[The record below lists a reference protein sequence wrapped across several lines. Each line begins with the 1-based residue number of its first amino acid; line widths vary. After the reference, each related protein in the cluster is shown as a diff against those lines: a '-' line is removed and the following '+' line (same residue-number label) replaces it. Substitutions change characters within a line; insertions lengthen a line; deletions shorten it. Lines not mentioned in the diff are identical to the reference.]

1 MTNYDRVGN
10 NNSYWNVANKK
21 TKMKTKE
28 KVKALLIKSPHLK
41 DNDDKLLATY
51 WYYELKDMKRNP
63 ETINGMNLLT
73 LISEGRLT
81 NAKTVIRMRRKLQE
95 EFEELRGKKYKHR
108 KETLQKKVRKEL
120 GYDEKN

>member
-1 MTNYDRVGN
+1 M
-10 NNSYWNVANKK
+10 ANKK
-21 TKMKTKE
+21 IEMKTKDR
-28 KVKALLIKSPHLK
+28 VKALLIKSPHLK

-95 EFEELRGKKYKHR
+95 EFEELRGEKYKLR
-108 KETLQKKVRKEL
+108 KETIQNKWRKEL
-120 GYDEKN
+120 GYEENNK